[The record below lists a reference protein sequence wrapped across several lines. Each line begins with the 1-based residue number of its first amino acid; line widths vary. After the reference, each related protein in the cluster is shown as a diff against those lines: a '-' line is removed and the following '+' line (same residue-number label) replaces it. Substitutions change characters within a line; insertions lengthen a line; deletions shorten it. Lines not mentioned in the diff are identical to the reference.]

1 MVAGYGDMAMIGFI
15 LVTIVAGFFGPWVI
29 SLLLGALCVGC
40 WGLGRLN
47 DGEG

>member
-15 LVTIVAGFFGPWVI
+15 LVTIIAGFFGLWVI
-29 SLLLGALCVGC
+29 PLLLGALCVGC
-40 WGLGRLN
+40 WGLGRLS